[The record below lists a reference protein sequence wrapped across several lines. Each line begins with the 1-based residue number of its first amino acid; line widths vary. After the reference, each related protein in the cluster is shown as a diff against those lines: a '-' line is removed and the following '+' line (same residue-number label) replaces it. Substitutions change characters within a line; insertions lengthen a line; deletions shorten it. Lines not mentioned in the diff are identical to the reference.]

1 MGEKVIRLPKS
12 TMDLWRS
19 NKLAFLNLTGCAF
32 GSSDGRM
39 CRMGEVANIYD
50 AMLYVRSLIYQMYS
64 NRVFSGGI
72 RVDVEATFN
81 NMLDIVGCINP
92 YDSNIEGDLQILEEV
107 FEFFGFYSYRRFVG
121 GGHTHEENV
130 MVGETEY
137 STLVV
142 EY

>member
-1 MGEKVIRLPKS
+1 MGGKVIRLPKS

-81 NMLDIVGCINP
+81 NMLDIVGCIKP
-92 YDSNIEGDLQILEEV
+92 YDSNIEGDLQLLEDA
-107 FEFFGFYSYRRFVG
+107 FEFFGFYSYRHFVG
-121 GGHTHEENV
+121 GGHTHEETV
-130 MVGETEY
+130 TIGETEY
-137 STLVV
+137 TTLEVG
-142 EY
+142 Y